1 MVTKIKNWKWPAK
14 LAIGL
19 LFLLIGLGAIIGGN
33 KGVPIQ
39 AADQIEN
46 HVSADTTTLSSNSD
60 ISKIKAVLLNS
71 YQNYDSV
78 SFKFNKWELIDGKK
92 HLTNASVKVVQ
103 RPVPMVN
110 MMMTSGMEGEKQY
123 ITQEISDG
131 KQTFTYDEG
140 RNWYFVRDTYISPDP
155 KKMPAEAPENAVS
168 VYENGTRIPSGGDVE
183 LVVHPELLAQN
194 WMLNSQVS
202 IGEVEKIAGREAL
215 RLDIFPAEAAKD
227 KLGDKRVYWIDSQTG
242 VILGSDIYHN
252 GQKSESFILEDV
264 VFNQEISKENFVFTA
279 PQGVPDLNTVHAS
292 PFPE

>member
-1 MVTKIKNWKWPAK
+1 MVTKIKDWKWPAK
-14 LAIGL
+14 SAIGVL
-19 LFLLIGLGAIIGGN
+19 VLLIGLGAIISSN

-39 AADQIEN
+39 AANQIESR
-46 HVSADTTTLSSNSD
+46 VSAEALASNSD
-60 ISKIKAVLLNS
+60 ISKIKDMLLNS

-78 SFKFNKWELIDGKK
+78 SFKFNKWEQLIDGKK
-92 HLTNASVKVVQ
+92 YLTNASVQVVQ

-155 KKMPAEAPENAVS
+155 KKMPAEAPENAIS

-215 RLDIFPAEAAKD
+215 RLDIFPSEAVKD

-242 VILGSDIYHN
+242 VILGNDIYHN
-252 GQKSESFILEDV
+252 GQKSQSFILEDV
-264 VFNQEISKENFVFTA
+264 VFNQQISKDNFVFAA
-279 PQGVPDLNTVHAS
+279 PQGVPGLNTIHAS